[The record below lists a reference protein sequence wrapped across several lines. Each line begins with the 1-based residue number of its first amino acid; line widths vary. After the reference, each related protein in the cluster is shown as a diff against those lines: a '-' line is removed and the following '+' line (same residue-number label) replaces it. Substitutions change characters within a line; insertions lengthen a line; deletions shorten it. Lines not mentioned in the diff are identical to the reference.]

1 MYRILLVLLLFI
13 ATSCGI
19 NRQLYKSF
27 SGKPISIAN
36 EKFGQPKTVIDKNGE
51 KVYVFE
57 LTKKLEST
65 EISQG
70 KLTLDPIVTP
80 QVNKI
85 ERYYFTVKDGVIVK
99 TNYEEVY
106 VR

>member
-1 MYRILLVLLLFI
+1 MY
-13 ATSCGI
+13 
-19 NRQLYKSF
+19 
-27 SGKPISIAN
+27 
-36 EKFGQPKTVIDKNGE
+36 
-51 KVYVFE
+51 
-57 LTKKLEST
+57 
-65 EISQG
+65 

-106 VR
+106 VH